1 MTLLVRWIVGVIAA
15 AGLGF
20 LAWKPVEA
28 AYFTKCSALESKI
41 EKLRDDIRLCEDGLE
56 KRPGLDAALEGFVNR
71 TFGGDL
77 ETVDHRLRS
86 RLNRIGESL
95 ELTDLTV
102 GTAKSRSVAS
112 PARTVFS
119 NRRQKTLRDEIDFV
133 ELEGWVAGRGT
144 LEQALR
150 LVHWIEAEPWPKR
163 IYDVR
168 LEPKE
173 AGKAFNVNVRFITI
187 FLPGRAPDEIAE
199 SAPAATLTAG
209 QGVLA
214 RDPFRLP
221 APAPPAA
228 KQSPKRTGFPY
239 QKWALTGVVTAPGG
253 AEAWLHN
260 AETGESR
267 SLTVGDTIGKLVL
280 VSATGERAVFGMG
293 EKTVELLIG
302 EQLRAP

>member
-56 KRPGLDAALEGFVNR
+56 KRSGLDAALEGFVNR

-199 SAPAATLTAG
+199 SEVGAHRRRDGTGRRRGLAAQRRDRRVPEPDGRRHHRKAG
-209 QGVLA
+209 PGLGHWRARGV
-214 RDPFRLP
+214 RHGREDR
-221 APAPPAA
+221 
-228 KQSPKRTGFPY
+228 
-239 QKWALTGVVTAPGG
+239 GVVDRRAAP
-253 AEAWLHN
+253 
-260 AETGESR
+260 
-267 SLTVGDTIGKLVL
+267 
-280 VSATGERAVFGMG
+280 RAV
-293 EKTVELLIG
+293 TA
-302 EQLRAP
+302 RTR